1 MELVLKVEHSGSHAT
16 FLDLDNIISNDKIS
30 TKLYDKRD
38 DLSFM
43 VYTCQTFIATFFSK
57 ILRIARSSF
66 SKIFMRL
73 LMF

>member
-38 DLSFM
+38 DLSCM
-43 VYTCQTFIATFFSK
+43 VYTCQTFIATFHHV
-57 ILRIARSSF
+57 
-66 SKIFMRL
+66 
-73 LMF
+73 